1 MVTEFGKFIRKLRID
16 NTVTLRSMAD
26 DIGISPSY
34 LSSVETGKRS
44 ITSSFFDSV
53 AKYFNLGHEK
63 IVDLR
68 HLADISQLEISMS
81 FKEATPEQ
89 KNSAVAFARQLNDLT
104 ADELKKIDD
113 ILERL

>member
-1 MVTEFGKFIRKLRID
+1 MVTDFGKFVRKLRID
-16 NTVTLRSMAD
+16 KTITLRSMAD
-26 DIGISPSY
+26 DIGKSPSY

-44 ITSSFFDSV
+44 ITNDFFDSV
-53 AKYFNLGHEK
+53 AKYFNLDCRSIEK
-63 IVDLR
+63 LK
-68 HLADISQLEISMS
+68 HLADISQREISMS
-81 FKEATPEQ
+81 LKEATPEQ